1 MDMEKRKEEILQKL
15 LEENRQDGAY
25 VPDADWPSRRR
36 TICSTGSNSR
46 EFTSA
51 SSAAQG
57 LAIEVPDDGRD
68 VCSKPSTR
76 KTKLRS
82 EKRIWKRRVR
92 CF

>member
-25 VPDADWPSRRR
+25 VPDADWAEQAQDDMLDWIEQQGIYIR
-36 TICSTGSNSR
+36 
-46 EFTSA
+46 
-51 SSAAQG
+51 QG